1 MPARAKRVNRKLNK
15 TGLDSTS
22 KERVPKSS
30 GLRQRKQ
37 AKRRSAE
44 AADQDEFLE
53 DLRVSLEQVKRGEV
67 VSADEAHMLIDLELD
82 DDELERRLHTQIHN
96 QAQ

>member
-1 MPARAKRVNRKLNK
+1 MPASAKRVNRKSNK
-15 TGLDSTS
+15 AGLDSTS
-22 KERVPKSS
+22 KERVPKPS
-30 GLRQRKQ
+30 GLTQRKQ

-44 AADQDEFLE
+44 AAAQNEFLE

-67 VSADEAHMLIDLELD
+67 VPADEAHKLIDLELD
-82 DDELERRLHTQIHN
+82 DDELERRLHAQIHN